1 MSLVTE
7 EDVSSARITVTS
19 RGMMCLA
26 VLDMAEMLNTLAW
39 KKGSKIRVEENIDEN
54 KREMG

>member
-1 MSLVTE
+1 MTE
-7 EDVSSARITVTS
+7 EDVSSAHITVTS

-26 VLDMAEMLNTLAW
+26 VPDIAEMLNTLAW